1 MTQAAQHVGFTRSGK
16 AVQAPVFS
24 DENQTELPAACTSYT
39 PADHFDAYSIFEY
52 LLSRELIRRTADTRA
67 MNMYQSMSSAHSL
80 KLNDNWREA
89 ERLALGLPTI
99 FDVLEHGKALTD
111 GIFKD

>member
-52 LLSRELIRRTADTRA
+52 FLSRELSRRTADTRA
-67 MNMYQSMSSAHSL
+67 MNMYQSMSAAHSL

>member
-16 AVQAPVFS
+16 AVQVPVFS
-24 DENQTELPAACTSYT
+24 DEKQTDLPAACSSYT
-39 PADHFDAYSIFEY
+39 ATDHFDTYSMFEH
-52 LLSRELIRRTADTRA
+52 LLSRKLSRRTADTRA

-89 ERLALGLPTI
+89 ERLALGLQTI
-99 FDVLEHGKALTD
+99 FNVLEHGKALTD
-111 GIFKD
+111 GVYKD